1 VLVNELQW
9 EVKYPYDTLEWA
21 GSENVPSIDGLQ
33 NPAETGI
40 LPGVTGATET
50 AASPVEVVPAE

>member
-1 VLVNELQW
+1 MLANELQW

-21 GSENVPSIDGLQ
+21 GSENVPGIDGPQ

-50 AASPVEVVPAE
+50 AASLVEVVPAE